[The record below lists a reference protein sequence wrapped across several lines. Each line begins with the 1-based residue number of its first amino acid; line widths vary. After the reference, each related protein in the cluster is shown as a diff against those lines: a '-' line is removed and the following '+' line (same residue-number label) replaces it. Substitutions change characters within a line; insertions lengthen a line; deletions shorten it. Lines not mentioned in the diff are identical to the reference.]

1 MTVNASLAVNPNQCL
16 MMTEYRIHL
25 AIKLNTHP
33 RKWLIEGINDMLD
46 DNEDILEWEIEPMN
60 YSENNV

>member
-1 MTVNASLAVNPNQCL
+1 
-16 MMTEYRIHL
+16 MTEYRIHL
-25 AIKLNTHP
+25 ALKLNTHP

-60 YSENNV
+60 YSENNVQNTN